1 MPHLLDLDDARR
13 RLERDRP
20 WSAFALA
27 DLDPPYAQHAT
38 WFGPPKS
45 DSVVLVYGAFDPP
58 IVFCQ
63 GEPAECEAILAEAQV
78 VSRTASAYINVTDLL
93 WPIVGPNFATFEP
106 RRMSRMLLHADL
118 PEASS
123 HTPAVA
129 LGPGD
134 LGALQ
139 NLYAEEPPAFF
150 LPEQVK
156 DGVYFGVRQS
166 GDLVAV
172 AGTHVVSARGSVGAI
187 GNVYTRPDCRGRGL
201 AAEVTGAVARELR
214 RRGIATIGLNVADW
228 NGQARRVYQRQFVGT
243 QCFGTG
249 VIKRIRQPWR
259 STRQQIRESAQP
271 HAPMVVRKPPEKVRL
286 PFQSTQQR
294 PQSIRVTVAV
304 DIADTIASGQRVCV

>member
-1 MPHLLDLDDARR
+1 MPHLLDFDDVRR

-27 DLDPPYAQHAT
+27 DLDPPYAQHAA
-38 WFGPPKS
+38 WFGPPQG

-63 GEPAECEAILAEAQV
+63 GEPAECEAILAEAQLL
-78 VSRTASAYINVTDLL
+78 SRTASAYVNVTDLL
-93 WPIVGPNFATFEP
+93 WPIVGRNFTTFEA
-106 RRMSRMLLHADL
+106 RRMTRMLLQAD
-118 PEASS
+118 PPKGWS
-123 HTPAVA
+123 HVAAVP
-129 LGPGD
+129 LGPDD
-134 LGALQ
+134 LGALR

-201 AAEVTGAVARELR
+201 AAEVTGAVAGELR
-214 RRGIATIGLNVADW
+214 RRGIATIVLNVADS
-228 NGQARRVYQRQFVGT
+228 NGVARRVYQRLGFV
-243 QCFGTG
+243 
-249 VIKRIRQPWR
+249 
-259 STRQQIRESAQP
+259 
-271 HAPMVVRKPPEKVRL
+271 
-286 PFQSTQQR
+286 
-294 PQSIRVTVAV
+294 
-304 DIADTIASGQRVCV
+304 DYCVFHEGLARR